1 VTFGLNQDNGLTI
14 GNSTLNSGGL
24 TVNNANNN
32 EQIQVGADGVKFAT
46 VNNNG
51 VAGAG
56 IENTARITRDGIGF
70 NDGSGGIKNDLP
82 HLSKDGINAGNKE
95 LTNVKSAINPATN
108 GGQPDF
114 VTRLGRAG
122 TDASKQKSAATVKDL
137 YDLSQSP
144 LTFAGD
150 TGNSVAK
157 KLGETLTIKG
167 GETAE
172 GKLTDGNNIGVVA
185 NGNDL
190 TVKLAKTLTGLE
202 AVNTQNL
209 TATGKVTVGSG
220 NNTAELQNSG
230 LTFSQTGTAP
240 ATNSKT
246 VYGVDGLKF
255 TDNDDTPLEG
265 TTRITK
271 DKVGFA
277 DSAGSL
283 DESKPYL
290 DNEKL
295 KVGTVE
301 ISKDTG
307 INAGGKKISNIAQ
320 GTENTDAVN
329 YEQHKQVADKVADL
343 NKADLD
349 QVKTALQTFTVK
361 KDNAT
366 DDETI
371 TVGKDNTSGKV
382 NTLTLKGE
390 NGLTVAT
397 SKADGT

>member
-1 VTFGLNQDNGLTI
+1 
-14 GNSTLNSGGL
+14 
-24 TVNNANNN
+24 
-32 EQIQVGADGVKFAT
+32 
-46 VNNNG
+46 
-51 VAGAG
+51 
-56 IENTARITRDGIGF
+56 
-70 NDGSGGIKNDLP
+70 
-82 HLSKDGINAGNKE
+82 
-95 LTNVKSAINPATN
+95 NVKSAINPATN

-271 DKVGFA
+271 DKIG
-277 DSAGSL
+277 
-283 DESKPYL
+283 
-290 DNEKL
+290 
-295 KVGTVE
+295 
-301 ISKDTG
+301 
-307 INAGGKKISNIAQ
+307 
-320 GTENTDAVN
+320 
-329 YEQHKQVADKVADL
+329 
-343 NKADLD
+343 
-349 QVKTALQTFTVK
+349 
-361 KDNAT
+361 
-366 DDETI
+366 
-371 TVGKDNTSGKV
+371 
-382 NTLTLKGE
+382 
-390 NGLTVAT
+390 
-397 SKADGT
+397 